1 MLEESGEGGLYRRL
15 ESVDGHDGDG
25 KMTGVINYMM
35 VVLYSLAYD
44 TDGFERRWMAGRRE
58 CFGGKP

>member
-44 TDGFERRWMAGRRE
+44 TDGGD
-58 CFGGKP
+58 K